1 MSNARILFGAESFC
15 WPDESLANEY
25 PEVHRGRRY
34 LNSGGYI
41 GYASSLL
48 KLLKSKEIE
57 NKDDDQLY
65 FTKLFLDESI
75 RDELKIKLDTK
86 SSIFHNLNGA
96 TAELEMQFDGGV
108 AKIVNSQQNTNPLVL
123 HGNGP
128 TKHILNS
135 YGNYLAN
142 NWNEE
147 SGCASCWDD
156 MISLTEVAVC
166 SHAYLKKKHF
176 ILKINHANFNC
187 NLFLFFPR
195 RKPSCLPFFLVFS
208 LKSLFH
214 FWKSFWLKSIILI
227 IQRKE
232 FIFLFT
238 MM

>member
-15 WPDESLANEY
+15 WPDESLANDY

-65 FTKLFLDESI
+65 FTKLFLDEST

-96 TAELEMQFDGGV
+96 TAELEMQFDKGI

-166 SHAYLKKKHF
+166 SHAYFSEKYIYFK
-176 ILKINHANFNC
+176 
-187 NLFLFFPR
+187 NL
-195 RKPSCLPFFLVFS
+195 
-208 LKSLFH
+208 
-214 FWKSFWLKSIILI
+214 IAQILI
-227 IQRKE
+227 ATFFQ
-232 FIFLFT
+232 FLLREGS
-238 MM
+238 